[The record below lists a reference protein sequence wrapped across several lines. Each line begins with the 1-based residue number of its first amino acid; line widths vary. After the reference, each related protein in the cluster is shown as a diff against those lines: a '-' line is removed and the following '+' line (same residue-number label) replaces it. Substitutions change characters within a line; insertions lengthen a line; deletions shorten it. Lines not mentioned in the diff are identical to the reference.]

1 MCVSMA
7 PAEFSGTILYGGR
20 RQHPRY
26 GPVEVLGYQNT
37 AVNHATG
44 ANAMVLHLPSPA
56 LGQEHFVPVGEHRD
70 VLQRMVNALRPPPTA
85 GAFAA
90 VGVAPAVT
98 VFEHDIYTVVLAS
111 DPTQIPGALSRVPE
125 RKRPA
130 LNPELFDF
138 YAKVFPQHSIALCCF
153 DNADA
158 QQASPLLI
166 WYPPRDPSWIVL
178 PAVDCHTGAVPELG
192 APVRTDHWVI
202 FGSDQTPPA
211 WGSPVYTLDLPP
223 ELRDLLP
230 ERVIGTQFT
239 GELPNGDFG
248 MAYQDLLRGDPTRT
262 ARLVPTH

>member
-166 WYPPRDPSWIVL
+166 WYP
-178 PAVDCHTGAVPELG
+178 
-192 APVRTDHWVI
+192 
-202 FGSDQTPPA
+202 
-211 WGSPVYTLDLPP
+211 
-223 ELRDLLP
+223 
-230 ERVIGTQFT
+230 
-239 GELPNGDFG
+239 
-248 MAYQDLLRGDPTRT
+248 
-262 ARLVPTH
+262 